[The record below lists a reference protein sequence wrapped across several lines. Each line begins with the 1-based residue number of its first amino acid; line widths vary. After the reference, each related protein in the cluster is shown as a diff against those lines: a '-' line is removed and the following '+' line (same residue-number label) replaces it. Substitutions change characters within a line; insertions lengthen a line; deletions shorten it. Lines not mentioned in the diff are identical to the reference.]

1 MGVYYDGR
9 FANKELSAEEADK
22 LFLKAKD
29 DTEKAEQL
37 KQQEKKMAKKEQTEN
52 EMPRHK
58 RMAAGEKIEL
68 KKGGKVEKKHKE
80 AEHKKKK

>member
-1 MGVYYDGR
+1 MGAFCTGE
-9 FANKELSAEEADK
+9 FLNEALSREEADK

-37 KQQEKKMAKKEQTEN
+37 KQQEKTMAKKEQTEN

-68 KKGGKVEKKHKE
+68 KKGGKVEKKK